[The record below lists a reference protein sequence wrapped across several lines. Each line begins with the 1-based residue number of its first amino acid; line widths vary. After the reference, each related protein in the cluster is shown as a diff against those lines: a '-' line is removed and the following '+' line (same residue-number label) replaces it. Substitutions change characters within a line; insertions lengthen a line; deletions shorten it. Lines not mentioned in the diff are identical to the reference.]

1 MGERSMS
8 EQNDKPYDGDT
19 VRDGATMA
27 GWLTSRSVKLAAWV
41 FFLQL
46 IMTAA
51 GWGYLKSTAPEV
63 VVFDMKGTVDLFI
76 QQSAQLQLDE
86 DKARAMTAR
95 FNSALTDS
103 LGEWQASH
111 NAIILVKPAVMSP
124 QRDITNEI
132 RADIARRTQGGQ

>member
-1 MGERSMS
+1 MS
-8 EQNDKPYDGDT
+8 EQQSKPYDGDT

-27 GWLTSRSVKLAAWV
+27 GWLISRRMKLAICVLASQMV
-41 FFLQL
+41 
-46 IMTAA
+46 MT
-51 GWGYLKSTAPEV
+51 GITWIYMKTTEPEI
-63 VVFDMKGTVDLFI
+63 VVFDMKGTVDLFM

-86 DKARAMTAR
+86 NRAKAMTQQ
-95 FNSALTDS
+95 FNAALTGS
-103 LGEWQASH
+103 LDAWQSSH

>member
-1 MGERSMS
+1 MS
-8 EQNDKPYDGDT
+8 EQQSKPYDGDT

-27 GWLTSRSVKLAAWV
+27 GWLTSRRMKLAICV
-41 FFLQL
+41 LVSQMV
-46 IMTAA
+46 MT
-51 GWGYLKSTAPEV
+51 GITWIYMKTTEPEI
-63 VVFDMKGTVDLFI
+63 VVFDMKGTVDLFM

-86 DKARAMTAR
+86 NRAKAMTQQ
-95 FNSALTDS
+95 FNAALTGS
-103 LGEWQASH
+103 LDAWQSSH

>member
-1 MGERSMS
+1 MS
-8 EQNDKPYDGDT
+8 DSTEKPYDGDT

-27 GWLTSRSVKLAAWV
+27 SGTSRWIKGGLLGLAGLLA
-41 FFLQL
+41 
-46 IMTAA
+46 MTGVA
-51 GWGYLKSTAPEV
+51 YVTAKAVTPEF
-63 VVFDMKGTVDLFI
+63 VVFDMKGTVDLFM

-86 DKARAMTAR
+86 GKARAMTVR
-95 FNSALTDS
+95 FNTALTDS

-124 QRDITNEI
+124 QRDITNDI

>member
-1 MGERSMS
+1 MS
-8 EQNDKPYDGDT
+8 EQQDKPYDGDT
-19 VRDGATMA
+19 FNDGATIA
-27 GWLTSRSVKLAAWV
+27 SKTSRWVKASMLWLAGLLA
-41 FFLQL
+41 
-46 IMTAA
+46 MTGVA
-51 GWGYLKSTAPEV
+51 YVTAKAVTPEV
-63 VVFDMKGTVDLFI
+63 VVFDMKGTVDLFM

-86 DKARAMTAR
+86 DKARVLTTR
-95 FNSALTDS
+95 FNTALSAS

>member
-1 MGERSMS
+1 M
-8 EQNDKPYDGDT
+8 NDKTERPYDSDT

-27 GWLTSRSVKLAAWV
+27 GWLTSRSMKLATFV
-41 FFLQL
+41 LVSQMV
-46 IMTAA
+46 MT
-51 GWGYLKSTAPEV
+51 GITWLYMKSTEPEI
-63 VVFDMKGTVDLFI
+63 VVFDMKGTVDLFM

-86 DKARAMTAR
+86 DKARTLTTR
-95 FNSALTDS
+95 FNTALSES

-132 RADIARRTQGGQ
+132 RADISRRTQGDQ